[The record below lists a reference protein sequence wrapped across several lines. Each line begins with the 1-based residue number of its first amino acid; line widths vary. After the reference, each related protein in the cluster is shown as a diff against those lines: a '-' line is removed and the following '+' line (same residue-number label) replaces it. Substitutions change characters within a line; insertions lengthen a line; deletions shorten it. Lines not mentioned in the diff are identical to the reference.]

1 MTSTTPPAAG
11 EVVEYPDARRPDRSY
26 SVEPRGVRLAVYEW
40 GEETARPLFLVHGG
54 FDFAGTFDVFA
65 PKLADGGFRV
75 VSWDQRGHGDSQHTA
90 LYSWEAD
97 LRDATTVMESVTS
110 APAPVIGHSK
120 GGAMMLQ
127 LADAQ
132 PHRFAALINLD
143 GLPSRRPAPDIA
155 DHDRSR
161 MLATEVDAWLD
172 HRRRTAELIRKPGT
186 LDDLARRRGRM
197 NPRLSPDWLRYLVP
211 IGARHDPDGWRWKI
225 DATMRFGGF
234 GPWRPEWSIL
244 RLPGLGMPF
253 LGVLAT
259 EKEEMGWG
267 TRPDEIA
274 HLVPPQGELVAL
286 EDTGHFL
293 HIERPELI
301 ASMVLEF
308 LDRAGV

>member
-1 MTSTTPPAAG
+1 
-11 EVVEYPDARRPDRSY
+11 
-26 SVEPRGVRLAVYEW
+26 
-40 GEETARPLFLVHGG
+40 
-54 FDFAGTFDVFA
+54 
-65 PKLADGGFRV
+65 
-75 VSWDQRGHGDSQHTA
+75 
-90 LYSWEAD
+90 
-97 LRDATTVMESVTS
+97 
-110 APAPVIGHSK
+110 
-120 GGAMMLQ
+120 MMLQ

-293 HIERPELI
+293 HIERPDLI